1 MKKLGYGKNLYS
13 TSGVVTRHSLLSTD
27 AKVGDIYEYIYIGDD
42 VFGKTIIPHPLQ
54 LYLKN
59 DEVQEFFFTEF
70 NKNYLLAAIKTSN
83 GMKYANPL
91 GHIGKYYAV
100 AKTLPVCLMVLALTT
115 CMPSGR
121 GAGGAYLTI
130 FVLAAL
136 IFWGGTWAFGATNRA
151 LKRNDRNVEAL
162 KHSK

>member
-1 MKKLGYGKNLYS
+1 MQKLGYGKNLYS
-13 TSGVVTRHSLLSTD
+13 TSGVVSRSSLLTTD
-27 AKVGDIYEYIYIGDD
+27 AKVGDAYEYIYIGDD

-54 LYLKN
+54 LYLMDNKA
-59 DEVQEFFFTEF
+59 QEYFFTEF
-70 NKNYLLAAIKTSN
+70 NKTYLLAAIKTSS
-83 GMKYANPL
+83 GIKYASPL

-136 IFWGGTWAFGATNRA
+136 MFWGGTWAFGTTNRA
-151 LKRNDRNVEAL
+151 FKRNDRNVEAL
-162 KHSK
+162 RQST